1 MIHEKQTINPTI
13 IDSWNLQFKHSISL
27 IQEFLIIIQAFYFAI
42 KAQRKQTLQL
52 HIKYLFDPSLNLM
65 PMEDT

>member
-27 IQEFLIIIQAFYFAI
+27 IQEILIIIQAFYFAI

-52 HIKYLFDPSLNLM
+52 HIQYLFDPSLNLM
-65 PMEDT
+65 PTKDT

>member
-1 MIHEKQTINPTI
+1 LIHEKQTINPTI

-42 KAQRKQTLQL
+42 KAQQKQTLQL
-52 HIKYLFDPSLNLM
+52 HIKYFVDPSLNLM
-65 PMEDT
+65 PTEDM